1 MEVSSIGDSEMN
13 RNQKIFKDFNSFLLK
28 IKGIGPR
35 MLEYGIS
42 FNLKV
47 FGLREMHLRTLGI
60 RTLAKAKALERAQ
73 IRESAQAKSVIESG
87 AVFFAKDTDEAHKD
101 TIACFETY
109 LNAPYS
115 LLQVITKIQ
124 PQKGSI
130 VITLALSL
138 TMKKPEAQS
147 IRSRLRSV
155 HYCCGDRVHYTTAT
169 KHL

>member
-47 FGLREMHLRTLGI
+47 FGLREMHLRTLG
-60 RTLAKAKALERAQ
+60 KAKALERAQ

-87 AVFFAKDTDEAHKD
+87 AVFFAKDTDEAYKD

-109 LNAPYS
+109 LNAPNS